1 MGTADSG
8 NGPVLGNAVIVGN
21 SSASAPSSRPR
32 DITIGQERTLT
43 FRLIEPLPLNP

>member
-1 MGTADSG
+1 MGTANSG
-8 NGPVLGNAVIVGN
+8 GGPLLGNAVAVGN
-21 SSASAPSSRPR
+21 PALTLPLTSTR